1 MANLARIGHQLTRNR
16 AGDLPDAS
24 FVEAGRFPALIPFLR
39 GFLKVTHPGCNDLKV
54 NGIFKNLRL
63 RRLGFIW
70 GELVMQSSSQVI
82 KTLLPTAAAD
92 TRSLALF
99 SRRVQEVDEPQRLPR
114 IRWLIRDR

>member
-1 MANLARIGHQLTRNR
+1 MANLARIGHQLTRN
-16 AGDLPDAS
+16 LPDAS
-24 FVEAGRFPALIPFLR
+24 FVEAGRFPALIPFLQ
-39 GFLKVTHPGCNDLKV
+39 GFLKVTHPGSNDLKV

-114 IRWLIRDR
+114 IRWLIRDQ